1 MADQEPAAKW
11 DRLYASGGHG
21 HAAASRVL
29 TEFQHLLPATGDA
42 LDPACGTG
50 GDALLLAHLG
60 LCTCAWDISGAAIEL
75 LAARSAALAVPL
87 RLERR
92 DAVAR
97 PPEPESFDVIVVSH
111 FLDRGLIP
119 RLCAALRP
127 GGLIFYHTF
136 IKETVDDSGPRN
148 PDYRLDAN
156 ELLRLFTGLHI
167 IYYREEGLVGR
178 TGMGLRNEAMLV
190 AQKR

>member
-11 DRLYASGGHG
+11 DRIYASGGHG
-21 HAAASRVL
+21 HATASRVL
-29 TEFQHLLPATGDA
+29 IEFQHLLPASGDA

-50 GDALLLAHLG
+50 DDALMLARLG
-60 LCTCAWDISGAAIEL
+60 LCTRAWDISSAAVEQ
-75 LAARSAALAVPL
+75 LAARAATLDLSLA
-87 RLERR
+87 LERR

-119 RLCAALRP
+119 HLRAALRR
-127 GGLIFYHTF
+127 GGLIFYQTF

-167 IYYREEGLVGR
+167 IYYREEGVIGR
-178 TGMGLRNEAMLV
+178 TRMGLRNEAMLV